1 MRMTAIDGFVSTAED
16 FTARI
21 KGFLAADQE
30 LLATCEAVGRRFDD
44 RAAELDRRRADM
56 DAEGTRI
63 TEKANATAYDIIGN
77 AHKAAAEI
85 VGEARKIA
93 DAEAQRH
100 AGQVGERQ
108 DAITA
113 LDAQIAALKAVR
125 DETNREIVELRAR
138 LGG

>member
-1 MRMTAIDGFVSTAED
+1 MRTTAIDGFVSTAED

-63 TEKANATAYDIIGN
+63 TEKANATAYEIIGN

-100 AGQVGERQ
+100 AGQVRERQ
-108 DAITA
+108 DTITA
-113 LDAQIAALKAVR
+113 LDAEIAARVAMRDDITSQIA
-125 DETNREIVELRAR
+125 ELRTR

>member
-1 MRMTAIDGFVSTAED
+1 MTIASFLKEVED
-16 FTARI
+16 T
-21 KGFLAADQE
+21 LE
-30 LLATCEAVGRRFDD
+30 TCEAAKRRLEE
-44 RAAELDRRRADM
+44 RSAALDRRQADM

-85 VGEARKIA
+85 IGEASKIA

-100 AGQVGERQ
+100 AGQVRERQ
-108 DAITA
+108 DTITA
-113 LDAQIAALKAVR
+113 LDAEIAARVAMRDDITSQIA
-125 DETNREIVELRAR
+125 ELRTR